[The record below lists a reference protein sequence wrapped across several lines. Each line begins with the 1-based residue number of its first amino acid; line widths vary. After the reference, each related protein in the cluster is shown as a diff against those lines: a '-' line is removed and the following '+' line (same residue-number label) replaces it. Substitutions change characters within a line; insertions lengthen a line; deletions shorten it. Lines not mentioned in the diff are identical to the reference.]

1 MIGQSL
7 RGRRLMI
14 VEDEFLVAMLL
25 EGILE
30 DEGAVIV
37 GPFGRVPPAIEA
49 AEQAELDLAVLDVNV
64 AGEKVYPVAEALAR
78 RGVPFLLLSGYGD
91 TAAPD
96 HPDWP
101 VCSKPFE
108 RKVLLERLSLLLA
121 PVG

>member
-1 MIGQSL
+1 MKGTSL
-7 RGRRLMI
+7 SGRRLMI

-30 DEGAVIV
+30 DEGVIIV
-37 GPFGRVPPAIEA
+37 GPFGRVLPAIEA
-49 AEQAELDLAVLDVNV
+49 AERAKLDLAVLDVNV
-64 AGEKVYPVAEALAR
+64 AGEKIHPVAEALSR
-78 RGVPFLLLSGYGD
+78 RGVPFLLLSGYGA

-121 PVG
+121 PVA